1 MSYRRLAS
9 MTVLVV
15 VAVLSIAVAGQ
26 SLKTARAQEVDL
38 AMLKAQVRLLL
49 DKQEIHDVMA
59 RYARGVDRGDWELAS
74 SQYHADAVD
83 DHGGGAVFI
92 GPDIGKTRASNAGQ
106 GTGQRTA
113 DSVLL
118 VGQQSAKRKQMGQH
132 FVGNELIEV
141 EGDTAYAEHY
151 VMAHLIIER
160 NGEEYTRTRADRYLD
175 RLERRDGK
183 WKIAYR
189 VLVDD
194 WDRLDKVVEAVPGA
208 SSWRRGDVREKDPFA
223 TFKSG
228 AMREHEKALRAK
240 LFAKPR

>member
-1 MSYRRLAS
+1 MSYGRLAS

-15 VAVLSIAVAGQ
+15 VAVLSIAVVGQ
-26 SLKTARAQEVDL
+26 SLRTARAQEVDL
-38 AMLKAQVRLLL
+38 ATLKAQVRLLL
-49 DKQEIHDVMA
+49 DKQEIREVMMQ
-59 RYARGVDRGDWELAS
+59 YARGVDRGDWELAS

-83 DHGGGAVFI
+83 DHGGGSVFK
-92 GPDIGKTRASNAGQ
+92 GRDLGKTRASNGGQ
-106 GTGQRTA
+106 GNGRRA
-113 DSVLL
+113 AGDVLV
-118 VGQQSAKRKQMGQH
+118 VGRQSAKRKQMGQH

-151 VMAHLIIER
+151 VMAHLVIER

-183 WKIAYR
+183 WKIVYR

-194 WDRLDKVVEAVPGA
+194 WDRLDKVVEGVPGA
-208 SSWRRGDVREKDPFA
+208 SNWRRGDVREKDPFA

-228 AMREHEKALRAK
+228 EM
-240 LFAKPR
+240 

>member
-1 MSYRRLAS
+1 

-38 AMLKAQVRLLL
+38 AMLKAEVRLLL
-49 DKQEIHDVMA
+49 DKQEIREVMMQ
-59 RYARGVDRGDWELAS
+59 YARGVDRGDWELAA
-74 SQYHADAVD
+74 SQYHADGVD
-83 DHGGGAVFI
+83 DHGGGSWFI
-92 GPDIGKTRASNAGQ
+92 GPDIGKNRSSNAGE
-106 GTGQRTA
+106 GNG
-113 DSVLL
+113 L
-118 VGQQSAKRKQMGQH
+118 VVGRQSAKRKQMGQH

-151 VMAHLIIER
+151 VVASLPFER

-194 WDRLDKVVEAVPGA
+194 WDRLDKVVEGVPG
-208 SSWRRGDVREKDPFA
+208 SSNWRRGDVRQKDPFA

-228 AMREHEKALRAK
+228 AMREHEKTMRAK